1 MNKDEPIAPKDW
13 VVRAVKL
20 HLAGYN
26 LDGEDSLLL
35 IATDKDDN
43 EHQFT
48 VNGEAMKMVALEAYR
63 ALNAG
68 YAQYANLRI
77 TNGGNQ
83 LYTLY
88 I

>member
-1 MNKDEPIAPKDW
+1 MNKDEPITPKDL

-20 HLAGYN
+20 NIAGYN

-35 IATDKDDN
+35 FATDKDDKK
-43 EHQFT
+43 HQFT

-63 ALNAG
+63 ALQAG
-68 YAQYANLRI
+68 PAEYATLRI
-77 TNGGNQ
+77 TIGGNQ
-83 LYTLY
+83 LYSLY